1 MGQEQSVKDTAIY
14 DLLLETA
21 RAMVLR
27 GDNKFSIASLCAE
40 AGVERARFREHF
52 AGKTSL
58 MAALMQER
66 PAEPAPAATAP
77 AATPIPK
84 AETTVEPVVSTPDA
98 WLERRLR
105 VFERALNALEVKAE
119 ANAREQARA
128 IALLEERLAGVP
140 QASISVPQAK
150 VEQRA
155 VPRGLMAQTVTEP
168 VHVPVAAHAEPDA
181 EPEAEK
187 RPTPELLAI
196 EPVPVSTISKEEMA
210 DVLHNAREAA
220 RAAAAVIAD
229 APSPDRNIRARWLA
243 VGALS
248 LVALFLCIGLTLGDT
263 AGTSQWQGSGVS
275 KRQVAHTSLAR
286 TIALAD
292 YGDSK
297 AQARLALAY
306 LRGQGVDGDAGA
318 ALRWS
323 AAAAKAGEPV
333 AQYLLGALYQQ
344 GDKFK
349 ADPALAFAWFA
360 SAAAKGNLKAMH
372 NLAIAYAQGLG
383 TGKDEAKA
391 AEWFTRAAE
400 RGYVDS
406 QFDLAV
412 LYERGTGVKED
423 LRQALKWY
431 GIAALAGDAPSKER
445 AEVLRGQLRVAD
457 VTLAA
462 NAALSFSPLPA
473 LGEANSL

>member
-1 MGQEQSVKDTAIY
+1 
-14 DLLLETA
+14 LL
-21 RAMVLR
+21 
-27 GDNKFSIASLCAE
+27 
-40 AGVERARFREHF
+40 
-52 AGKTSL
+52 
-58 MAALMQER
+58 AL
-66 PAEPAPAATAP
+66 
-77 AATPIPK
+77 
-84 AETTVEPVVSTPDA
+84 
-98 WLERRLR
+98 
-105 VFERALNALEVKAE
+105 
-119 ANAREQARA
+119 
-128 IALLEERLAGVP
+128 VP
-140 QASISVPQAK
+140 
-150 VEQRA
+150 
-155 VPRGLMAQTVTEP
+155 L
-168 VHVPVAAHAEPDA
+168 PVAA
-181 EPEAEK
+181 
-187 RPTPELLAI
+187 
-196 EPVPVSTISKEEMA
+196 ISKEEMA
-210 DVLHNAREAA
+210 DVLQNAREAA
-220 RAAAAVIAD
+220 RAAAAVIAE
-229 APSPDRNIRARWLA
+229 APAPDKTIRARWLA
-243 VGALS
+243 IGALA
-248 LVALFLCIGLTLGDT
+248 LVALFLCIGLTLGNT
-263 AGTSQWQGSGVS
+263 AGASQLQGNGIS
-275 KRQVAHTSLAR
+275 KRQVANAELAR

-292 YGDSK
+292 YGDAR

-306 LRGQGVDGDAGA
+306 LRGQGVDSDPSA

-383 TGKDEAKA
+383 TDKDEAKA

-431 GIAALAGDAPSKER
+431 AIAGLAGDAPSKER
-445 AEVLRGQLRVAD
+445 AEVLRGQLKAAD
-457 VTLAA
+457 VKLAA

-473 LGEANSL
+473 LGDANSL